1 MQREPVRLRYGA
13 LDDQWLD
20 YSEGDTN
27 RPTVVLIHGGFW
39 RDRFDASLMLP
50 LAEHLSEQ
58 GWSVANLEY
67 RRSNP
72 NGGSRWPAMG
82 DDVLSALKHVVALKE
97 RSDASSK
104 LILVG
109 HSAGGHLALLA
120 ASNPELASHIAG
132 VVALAPVTDL
142 TSTHQLGLGEGAV
155 LELMPDGFSAEH
167 LAAISPS
174 EAPPEVAQLVVHGDN
189 DDRVPFDQSV
199 AYEQAA
205 SAHDIEVTLLPIAGG
220 DHFHV
225 IDPAHSV
232 WAAIDEWMLELS
244 EASAQP

>member
-82 DDVLSALKHVVALKE
+82 DDVLSALKHVMTLRD
-97 RSDASSK
+97 RSAAASK

-120 ASNPELASHIAG
+120 ASNPELRPDIAG
-132 VVALAPVTDL
+132 VVALAPVTNL
-142 TSTHQLGLGEGAV
+142 TSTHELGLGEGAV
-155 LELMPDGFSAEH
+155 VELMPEGFSAEH
-167 LAAISPS
+167 LAVISPS
-174 EAPPEVAQLVVHGDN
+174 EAPPQVAQLIVHGDK
-189 DDRVPFDQSV
+189 DDRVPFDQSI
-199 AYEQAA
+199 AYEQAS
-205 SAHDIEVTLLPIAGG
+205 SAHSIKVRLLPIAGG
-220 DHFHV
+220 DHFDV
-225 IDPAHSV
+225 IDPAHPV
-232 WAAIDEWMLELS
+232 WADIDEWMLELS
-244 EASAQP
+244 AETAQR